1 MCNYS
6 GIWFDRDIVKNFLSL
21 IAVYP
26 VGSKVRTNKGE
37 TAIVMRQ
44 NSHFP
49 ERPVLRVIS
58 DVYGQAI
65 NGEKVIDLI
74 KDTSVVIQEVIK

>member
-1 MCNYS
+1 
-6 GIWFDRDIVKNFLSL
+6 
-21 IAVYP
+21 
-26 VGSKVRTNKGE
+26 
-37 TAIVMRQ
+37 MRQ

-49 ERPVLRVIS
+49 ERPVLRVIL